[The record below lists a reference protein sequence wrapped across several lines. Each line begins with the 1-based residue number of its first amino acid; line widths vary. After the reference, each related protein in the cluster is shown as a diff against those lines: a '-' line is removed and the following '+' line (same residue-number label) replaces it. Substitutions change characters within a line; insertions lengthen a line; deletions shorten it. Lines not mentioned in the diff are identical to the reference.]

1 VSTTQTILT
10 SAVAVVGTLAG
21 GTLTSLFQSRTAR
34 VQREDTHRRGQQ
46 DAAVSA
52 VAELVAA
59 FDKHRGVMWNAEKC
73 RLTGLSNEIDNADT
87 RASRAEVSAP
97 LTRVCLL
104 VPALAPTARDAAF
117 HTYSIRGCPDED
129 ELDRRRQL
137 AHDAMTRFVDTA
149 SALFSGA
156 GIGLALPAADDQS

>member
-1 VSTTQTILT
+1 MSTTQTILT

-46 DAAVSA
+46 DAAVNV

-59 FDKHRGVMWNAEKC
+59 LDKHRGVMWNSEKS
-73 RLTGLSNEIDNADT
+73 RLAGITREFDNDDT
-87 RASRAEVSAP
+87 RASRADVSGP

-104 VPALAPTARDAAF
+104 VPALAPSAREAAF
-117 HTYSIRGCPDED
+117 HTYAIRGCPDDD
-129 ELDRRRQL
+129 ELDRRR
-137 AHDAMTRFVDTA
+137 AVAVEAMTTFVDTA
-149 SALFSGA
+149 SAMFSGA
-156 GIGLALPAADDQS
+156 GIGLALPAPDQP